1 MPGIIIRKSHIFSAV
16 NIILLVCS
24 LAAVSANELYIRCF
38 SDLEE
43 YPVYSVETD
52 EKKICITFDAAWE
65 CSDTDE
71 IIEILKKHNA
81 YATIFAVAQWAE
93 KNQDSVIKFQNA
105 GHEIENH
112 SYNHKLYTELSD
124 SQIFDD
130 IAGSTE
136 ILAGIC
142 GKNPAFIRVPSGE
155 YSKRVINNIYSIGI
169 IPVQWDVDS
178 LDYTGINVEAIV
190 KRVVPKVRNGSIVL
204 FHNGVK
210 NTPKALDII
219 LTELESQGY
228 EFVKVSE
235 LVYTDDFSFNFEGR
249 QFRNQTS

>member
-1 MPGIIIRKSHIFSAV
+1 MTGIIIRKSHIFSAV
-16 NIILLVCS
+16 SIILLVCS
-24 LAAVSANELYIRCF
+24 LAAVSVNEIYLRCF
-38 SDLEE
+38 SGSAEH
-43 YPVYSVETD
+43 PVYSVETD
-52 EKKICITFDAAWE
+52 EKKICITFDAAWQ

-81 YATIFAVAQWAE
+81 VAQWAE
-93 KNQDSVIKFQNA
+93 ENQDSVIKFQNA

-130 IAGSTE
+130 IAGSAE
-136 ILAGIC
+136 ILARIC

-155 YSKRVINNIYSIGI
+155 YSKRVIKNIYSIGI
-169 IPVQWDVDS
+169 IPIQWDVDS
-178 LDYTGINVEAIV
+178 LDYTGISVEAIV

-235 LVYTDDFSFNFEGR
+235 IVYTDDFSINFEGR